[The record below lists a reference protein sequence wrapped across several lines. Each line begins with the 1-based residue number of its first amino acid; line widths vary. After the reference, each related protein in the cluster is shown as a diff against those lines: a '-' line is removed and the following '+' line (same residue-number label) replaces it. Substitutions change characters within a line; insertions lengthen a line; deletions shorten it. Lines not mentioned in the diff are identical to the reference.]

1 MEVFCR
7 KNARWSRK
15 NKQYM
20 IFVIVKLSQ
29 QEKHLKLPLSL
40 SEICYNYLKFH
51 FDIPMDW
58 FCCFRGQLWLIAL
71 LDVLLARF
79 PFFACIRLV
88 FANTRQVS
96 LSNNV
101 LNHCE
106 IVRLFLFFFL
116 FIKGYLEYFPSR
128 RLFVHNQQCE
138 NKTRPIWR
146 LLKVKNKDT
155 RTASMTSLWCLYY

>member
-1 MEVFCR
+1 MVKKEQAIHDFCYCEIIPTG
-7 KNARWSRK
+7 KTFKVA
-15 NKQYM
+15 
-20 IFVIVKLSQ
+20 FKLVRNLLQ
-29 QEKHLKLPLSL
+29 
-40 SEICYNYLKFH
+40 LKFH

-58 FCCFRGQLWLIAL
+58 FCCLRGQLWLIAL